1 MSYTLN
7 VERNIVDA
15 AERCAVRRGVSLGDM
30 LRAYMIVV
38 IQDDS
43 AQKYIAADRGRRRG
57 MRLGLAKGKYR
68 LPTDEED
75 RAMDLEI
82 QKMFEE
88 SSRHGV
94 AVAELPDIHGDPFD
108 RMLIAQA
115 RADGLTLITHDDTIA
130 KYGDSVLKV

>member
-43 AQKYIAADRGRRRG
+43 AQKYIAADRGGRRG
-57 MRLGLAKGKYR
+57 MRLGLAKGRYR
-68 LPTDEED
+68 LPTDAED
-75 RAMDLEI
+75 RAMDQEI

-88 SSRHGV
+88 S
-94 AVAELPDIHGDPFD
+94 
-108 RMLIAQA
+108 
-115 RADGLTLITHDDTIA
+115 ADE
-130 KYGDSVLKV
+130 VLA